1 MRRSLSF
8 PALCAHKRL
17 FAITEL
23 DAVSTLEINHDAKV
37 SVREQL
43 VNQLRYLIASG
54 HYNINDTLPSTR
66 ALGDQL
72 EISFHTVRK
81 AYQKLEDE
89 GLLSSQVGSGYT
101 VKERTPLAKS
111 ERMERGAKVVND
123 TLQQL
128 VGLGLSDAEIES
140 LFQEQATLLDHAGLE
155 RKLIAVGPHDELNRM
170 CADQLSTALQKTVL
184 PVTLSRIER
193 HKDAD
198 FAFSPYPYLTEVLE
212 TLSRTDTMGF
222 STNLSPTVLETVARL
237 RNRETLGLVTRY
249 QGTIP
254 PLSEELRTHTAYDG
268 QVIAASIDREAD
280 HLQSF
285 VQDTDLLLATPAS
298 QRRLRPYLDE
308 SIHDVEELRL
318 RVGRDSIDAIADA
331 VPA

>member
-1 MRRSLSF
+1 M
-8 PALCAHKRL
+8 
-17 FAITEL
+17 
-23 DAVSTLEINHDAKV
+23 STLEINHDAKV

-72 EISFHTVRK
+72 DISFHTVRK

-222 STNLSPTVLETVARL
+222 STHLSPTVLETVARL

-254 PLSEELRTHTAYDG
+254 PLSEELRAHTAYDG

>member
-1 MRRSLSF
+1 M
-8 PALCAHKRL
+8 
-17 FAITEL
+17 
-23 DAVSTLEINHDAKV
+23 STLEINHDAKV

-54 HYNINDTLPSTR
+54 HYTINDTLPSTR

-72 EISFHTVRK
+72 DISFHTVRK
-81 AYQKLEDE
+81 AYQELEDE

-128 VGLGLSDAEIES
+128 VGLGLNDAEIES

-198 FAFSPYPYLTEVLE
+198 FAFSPYPYLTEILE

-222 STNLSPTVLETVARL
+222 STHLSPTVLETVARL

-308 SIHDVEELRL
+308 SIHDVEELKL
-318 RVGRDSIDAIADA
+318 LVGKDSIDAIADA

>member
-1 MRRSLSF
+1 M
-8 PALCAHKRL
+8 
-17 FAITEL
+17 
-23 DAVSTLEINHDAKV
+23 STLDIDPDANV

-54 HYNINDTLPSTR
+54 HYNVNDTLPSTR
-66 ALGDQL
+66 TLGDQL
-72 EISFHTVRK
+72 DVSFHTVRK
-81 AYQKLEDE
+81 AYQELEDE

-101 VKERTPLAKS
+101 VKERSPLAKS

-155 RKLIAVGPHDELNRM
+155 RKLIVLGPHDELNRL

-184 PVTLSRIER
+184 PVSLSRIER

-198 FAFSPYPYLTEVLE
+198 YAFSPYPYLTQVLE

-222 STNLSPTVLETVARL
+222 STHLPPDVLETVARL
-237 RNRETLGLVTRY
+237 RDRETLGLVTRY
-249 QGTIP
+249 QDTIP
-254 PLSEELRTHTAYDG
+254 PLSEELRSQTAYDG

-285 VQDTDLLLATPAS
+285 VQETDLLLATPAS
-298 QRRLRPYLDE
+298 QRRLRPYLDD
-308 SIHDVEELRL
+308 SLHDVEELKL
-318 RVGRDSIDAIADA
+318 LVGKDSIEAIANA

>member
-1 MRRSLSF
+1 M
-8 PALCAHKRL
+8 
-17 FAITEL
+17 
-23 DAVSTLEINHDAKV
+23 STLEINHDAKV

-72 EISFHTVRK
+72 DISFHTVRK

-222 STNLSPTVLETVARL
+222 STHLSPTVLETVARL

-285 VQDTDLLLATPAS
+285 VQDTDLLLATSAS

>member
-1 MRRSLSF
+1 M
-8 PALCAHKRL
+8 
-17 FAITEL
+17 
-23 DAVSTLEINHDAKV
+23 STLEINHDAKV

-222 STNLSPTVLETVARL
+222 STHLSPTVLETVARL

>member
-1 MRRSLSF
+1 MSKLQIDR
-8 PALCAHKRL
+8 
-17 FAITEL
+17 
-23 DAVSTLEINHDAKV
+23 DAPV

-54 HYNINDTLPSTR
+54 HYNVNDTLPSTR
-66 ALGDQL
+66 TLGNQL
-72 EISFHTVRK
+72 DISFHTVRK

-89 GLLSSQVGSGYT
+89 GLLSSRVGSGYT
-101 VKERTPLAKS
+101 VEERTPLAKS

-128 VGLGLSDAEIES
+128 VGLGLNDAEIES

-155 RKLIAVGPHDELNRM
+155 RKLITVGPHDELNRM
-170 CADQLSTALQKTVL
+170 CAEQLSTALQKTVL
-184 PVTLSRIER
+184 PVSLSQIER

-212 TLSRTDTMGF
+212 TLSHADTMGF
-222 STNLSPTVLETVARL
+222 STHLPSTVLETVARL
-237 RNRETLGLVTRY
+237 RDRETLGLVTRY
-249 QGTIP
+249 RDTIP
-254 PLSEELRTHTAYDG
+254 PLSEDLRTHTAYDG

-280 HLQSF
+280 HLKSF
-285 VQDTDLLLATPAS
+285 VEETDLLLATPAS
-298 QRRLRPYLDE
+298 QRRLRPYIDE
-308 SIHDVEELRL
+308 SIHEVEELRIL
-318 RVGRDSIDAIADA
+318 VSQDSIEAIGDA

>member
-1 MRRSLSF
+1 M
-8 PALCAHKRL
+8 
-17 FAITEL
+17 
-23 DAVSTLEINHDAKV
+23 STLEIDHGATV

-54 HYNINDTLPSTR
+54 HYNTNDTLPSTR
-66 ALGDQL
+66 SLGDQL
-72 EISFHTVRK
+72 DISFHTVRK
-81 AYQKLEDE
+81 AYQELEEE
-89 GLLSSQVGSGYT
+89 GLLNSQVGSGYT
-101 VKERTPLAKS
+101 VKERTPLPKS
-111 ERMERGAKVVND
+111 ERMERGAKVVNN

-128 VGLGLSDAEIES
+128 VGLGLSDVEIES

-170 CADQLSTALQKTVL
+170 CADQLGTALQKTVL
-184 PVTLSRIER
+184 PISLSRVER

-198 FAFSPYPYLTEVLE
+198 FAFSPYPHLKEVLE

-222 STNLSPTVLETVARL
+222 STHLSPTVLETVARL
-237 RNRETLGLVTRY
+237 HNRETLGLVTRR
-249 QGTIP
+249 QETIP
-254 PLSEELRTHTAYDG
+254 PLSEELRSHTAYDG

-285 VQDTDLLLATPAS
+285 VRETDLLLATPAS

-308 SIHDVEELRL
+308 SVHDFEELKL
-318 RVGRDSIDAIADA
+318 LVSKDSTQAIADA